1 MIMYHNVDF
10 HYIMSIYEFMDY
22 YILIILFRGS
32 LVRGCIN
39 RLDGRKVC
47 CCYCWYRL
55 SYGVGGVKIGLEVDN
70 FVNSCFSYCYNYF
83 NLSYFSKY
91 IHFHRYNFQH
101 FSIILHKLKYSPK
114 QKSSQHA

>member
-22 YILIILFRGS
+22 YILIVLFRGS

-47 CCYCWYRL
+47 CCYWDRL
-55 SYGVGGVKIGLEVDN
+55 GYGGGVKIGLEASN
-70 FVNSCFSYCYNYF
+70 FVNSCFSYYCNYF

-91 IHFHRYNFQH
+91 IHFQQYNFQH
-101 FSIILHKLKYSPK
+101 FSINLHKLKYFPK